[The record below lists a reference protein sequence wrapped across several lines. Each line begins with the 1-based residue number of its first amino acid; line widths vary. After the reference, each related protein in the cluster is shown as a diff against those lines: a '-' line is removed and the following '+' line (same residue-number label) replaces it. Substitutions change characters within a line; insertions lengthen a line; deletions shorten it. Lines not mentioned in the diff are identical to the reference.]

1 MNERGAL
8 KYAINP
14 SSMTPTTTF
23 FFLFPFCVLFVL
35 APPPPSA
42 STSSSFSTSNP
53 SSVSQAAAVE
63 ALNGSQDF
71 IQERSNA
78 FKERRDFVVK
88 CLNNIKGISCLTPN
102 GAFYVFPSCKG
113 LLNKKTKLKTD
124 SDFVKKLLEK
134 ENVAVVQ
141 GSAFGL
147 EGYFRISYATSMEN
161 LKKAMDRIKYFCESI
176 S

>member
-1 MNERGAL
+1 MSSL
-8 KYAINP
+8 YKQSIN
-14 SSMTPTTTF
+14 S
-23 FFLFPFCVLFVL
+23 
-35 APPPPSA
+35 
-42 STSSSFSTSNP
+42 
-53 SSVSQAAAVE
+53 
-63 ALNGSQDF
+63 
-71 IQERSNA
+71 
-78 FKERRDFVVK
+78 
-88 CLNNIKGISCLTPN
+88 
-102 GAFYVFPSCKG
+102 

-161 LKKAMDRIKYFCESI
+161 LKKAMDRIKSFCESI